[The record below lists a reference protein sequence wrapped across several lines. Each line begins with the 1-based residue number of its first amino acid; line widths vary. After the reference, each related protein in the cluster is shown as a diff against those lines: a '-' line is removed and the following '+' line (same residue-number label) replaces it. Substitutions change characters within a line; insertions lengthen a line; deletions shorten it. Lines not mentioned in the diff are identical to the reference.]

1 MRVNIIGSFGKTTGV
16 AHDVS
21 ILHGLIVHALGKE
34 TEIRHVKHFHP
45 ECPPADINFFI
56 EVVNPSL
63 FLYAG
68 RNIWIPNAEWTYQTW
83 APYIRMVDEI
93 WVKTRD
99 AVPLFEAAGGNVK
112 YVGWSSIDKGFTPD
126 TKDYTRALVPIGKN
140 LWRNPK
146 PIVQAYMRIH
156 ATDPALYARL
166 PVVTLVYR
174 IPLPTIPDYLQDKFV
189 VHSGPEAV
197 SDEDYAT
204 LLATCG
210 LTICISGAE
219 GFGHAVNEAMSAGST
234 LLLNPIPPFCEL
246 TTSAYWASTSK
257 SIPHPQCMGSLED
270 TDVGSIVDAL
280 KVYVDTSIEDKRL
293 QSKHMR
299 EQYEDRHDTFV
310 KTLEE
315 RIGSLSVAV
324 PYSLEERLPAEAE
337 LPCVSVITLTRDRRA
352 FIPLARYCMVAQTYP
367 ESKIEWVIV
376 DDGKDQIKDLVSDI
390 PNVNY
395 ILVDEPMTI
404 GAKRNLAVSRAT
416 YDILVVMDD
425 DDVYPNNS
433 ILTRVTHMLMNPAKE
448 CLFSTVIPCYDIH
461 AHTSFMNVPPITLPM
476 SQRVSEATLCFTRA
490 FWTARGFPDQQIA
503 EGDAFIHGREQM
515 CRELTPQDTIVSLT
529 HSKTTSS
536 RKAPAGEPNGCHY
549 GFSDELFTL
558 VSEIAARI

>member
-1 MRVNIIGSFGKTTGV
+1 MNIIGTFGSNTGV

-21 ILHGLIVHALGKE
+21 ILHGLIVHVLGKE
-34 TEIRHVKHFHP
+34 TDIRHVKHFQP
-45 ECPPADINFFI
+45 ECPPADVNFFV

-63 FLYAG
+63 FIYAG
-68 RNIWIPNAEWTYQTW
+68 RNIWIPNAEWTRQAW
-83 APYIRMVDEI
+83 IPYVQMMDEI
-93 WVKTRD
+93 WVKTH
-99 AVPLFEAAGGNVK
+99 EAMSIFQDAGGRDVK
-112 YVGWSSIDKGFTPD
+112 YVGWSSIDKGFTVD
-126 TKDYTRALVPIGKN
+126 KKDYGRALVPVGKN
-140 LWRNPK
+140 PWRNPK
-146 PIVQAYMRIH
+146 PVIQAYMRIR
-156 ATDPALYARL
+156 ASDPDLYAKL

-174 IPLPTIPDYLQDKFV
+174 IPLPTIPDYMQDKFNMK
-189 VHSGPEAV
+189 SGTDPLP
-197 SDEDYAT
+197 DEEYAA
-204 LLATCG
+204 LLAECG

-219 GFGHAVNEAMSAGST
+219 GFGHAVNEAMSSGST
-234 LLLNPIPPFCEL
+234 LLVNTIPTFCEL
-246 TTSAYWASTSK
+246 TTKAYWASTSK
-257 SIPHPQCMGSLED
+257 KIAHPQCLGYLED

-280 KVYVDTSIEDKRL
+280 KVYADTSLEDKRT
-293 QSKHMR
+293 QSVHMR
-299 EQYEDRHDTFV
+299 EQYEDRHEEFV
-310 KTLEE
+310 KRMEE

-324 PYSLEERLPAEAE
+324 PYSLENRLPPEAE
-337 LPCVSVITLTRDRRA
+337 LPCVSVITLTRDRRI

-433 ILTRVTHMLMNPAKE
+433 ILSRVTHMMMEPAKE

-461 AHTSFMNVPPITLPM
+461 ETKSFMNVPPITLPM

-490 FWTARGFPDQQIA
+490 FWNARGFPDQQIA

-515 CRELTPQDTIVSLT
+515 CREITPQDCIVSLT
-529 HSKTTSS
+529 HKKTTSA

-558 VSEIAARI
+558 VSEIAARIA